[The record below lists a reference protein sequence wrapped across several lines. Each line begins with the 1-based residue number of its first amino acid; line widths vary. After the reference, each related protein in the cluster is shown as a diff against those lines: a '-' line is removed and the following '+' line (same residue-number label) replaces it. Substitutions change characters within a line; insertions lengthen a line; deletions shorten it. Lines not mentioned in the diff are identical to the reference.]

1 MKKITHNHIIF
12 SSTLLYFVGIYVS
25 DTIPYGKT
33 MIVFA
38 LGMMLVSLYIR
49 YGTKIPKQRRYNGYL
64 LYIFHF

>member
-1 MKKITHNHIIF
+1 MILYVHKNSIAKRKMMKKITHNHIIF

-38 LGMMLVSLYIR
+38 LGLSLIH
-49 YGTKIPKQRRYNGYL
+49 I
-64 LYIFHF
+64 